1 MLIATK
7 TIDLHELLIRKH
19 DAEGLHN
26 YIKSLVP
33 DRLKHIDA
41 IYRNT
46 CYYCNYKVLSSND
59 LKMEDKKLLS
69 DILTTD
75 LRVVGYMGVYI
86 DVSEIEILVNWNS
99 IDRYKKGDK
108 DGSRI

>member
-7 TIDLHELLIRKH
+7 VIDMDKVLSLK
-19 DAEGLHN
+19 DNPEGLHN

-33 DRLKHIDA
+33 DRLKHIDV

-46 CYYCNYKVLSSND
+46 CYYCNYMVLSSTKIK
-59 LKMEDKKLLS
+59 LEDKKLLS

-75 LRVVGYMGVYI
+75 LKVVGYLGTYI
-86 DVSEIEILVNWNS
+86 DVGELEVMVNWDLIN
-99 IDRYKKGDK
+99 RYKKGDK
-108 DGSRI
+108 DGTNI